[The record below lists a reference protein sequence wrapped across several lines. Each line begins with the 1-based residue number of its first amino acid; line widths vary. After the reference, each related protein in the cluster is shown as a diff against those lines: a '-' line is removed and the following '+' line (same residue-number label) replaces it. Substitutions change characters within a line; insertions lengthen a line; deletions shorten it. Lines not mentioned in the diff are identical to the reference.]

1 MNIEVIREYC
11 LSKPGVT
18 EGFPF
23 DDTTLV
29 FKVMGKIFCIA
40 NLDGELGLSLKN
52 SPEKV
57 VEMRESF
64 SCVLP
69 GYHMSK
75 IHWNLVMV
83 DQSVTRDQL
92 FTWIDESYE
101 RVVDGLPR
109 KSKEELQ
116 KISHHDGL

>member
-1 MNIEVIREYC
+1 MNIEEIREYC

-57 VEMRESF
+57 VEMRETF
-64 SCVLP
+64 SSVLP

-75 IHWNLVMV
+75 THWNLVMV
-83 DQSVTRDQL
+83 DQSVTGYQL
-92 FTWIDESYE
+92 LTWINESYE

-109 KSKEELQ
+109 KLKDELQ
-116 KISHHDGL
+116 KISHHD